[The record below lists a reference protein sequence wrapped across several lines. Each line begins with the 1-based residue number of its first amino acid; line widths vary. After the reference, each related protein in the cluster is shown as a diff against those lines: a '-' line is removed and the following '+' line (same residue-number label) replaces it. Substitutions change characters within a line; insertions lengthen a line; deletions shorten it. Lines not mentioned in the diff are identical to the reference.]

1 MRQRASAPAV
11 WAVDNRQAGLL
22 LVLVV
27 PILLFALEFVGIEL
41 MSAKSVAQQIAGFV
55 LAYPLGA
62 FVAVVFGLYLA
73 NHTFGE
79 RRLDW
84 HRWDHRRR

>member
-1 MRQRASAPAV
+1 MRQRPSAPTV

-41 MSAKSVAQQIAGFV
+41 MSARSLAQQIAGFV

-62 FVAVVFGLYLA
+62 FVAVVFGLWLA

-79 RRLDW
+79 QQLDW

>member
-1 MRQRASAPAV
+1 MRERISAPTV

-22 LVLVV
+22 LVVIV
-27 PILLFALEFVGIEL
+27 PMLLFALEFVGVEL
-41 MSAKSVAQQIAGFV
+41 MSERGVTQQIVGFV

-62 FVAVVFGLYLA
+62 LVAVAFGLWLA

-79 RRLDW
+79 PHFDW
-84 HRWDHRRR
+84 HRWDRRR